1 MSNIKDILK
10 LLGLKAEGKY
20 ENKFYVIP
28 LADSNDYARTYT
40 TLSKNAVNTEFP
52 NFEQN
57 SAHSTTKITNY
68 FEFDHQNITYNLFLI
83 AVFDKDTYYLKIGE
97 K

>member
-1 MSNIKDILK
+1 MNNIKEILK
-10 LLGLKAEGKY
+10 LLGLEAEGKY
-20 ENKFYVIP
+20 DNKFYVIQ

-57 SAHSTTKITNY
+57 SSHSTTRITNY
-68 FEFDHQNITYNLFLI
+68 FEFEYKNTAYNLFLI
-83 AVFDKDTYYLKIGE
+83 ADFDKDSYYLKIGE